1 MGEAGKAR
9 EKQLLSEIDS
19 LKKQLDDKDKYIA
32 TLAKT
37 IADLEKDVKGRDGK
51 IAQLED

>member
-1 MGEAGKAR
+1 MLG
-9 EKQLLSEIDS
+9 EIDQ

-37 IADLEKDVKGRDGK
+37 IADLERDVKDRDG
-51 IAQLED
+51 